1 MSAIQS
7 HRDLDAWQRAM
18 ELSYELHRLTGTFPD
33 SEKFGL
39 ISQLRRAGVSVPSN
53 IAEGFGRGSR
63 TDYARFLR
71 IARGSLHEIDT
82 QLLLARRLKLIP
94 QEDFERIEQLQI
106 SCIQLVSGL
115 LRSIERSERMPN
127 AEPRMP
133 STRT

>member
-1 MSAIQS
+1 M
-7 HRDLDAWQRAM
+7 D
-18 ELSYELHRLTGTFPD
+18 LSYELYRLTGTFPD

-39 ISQLRRAGVSVPSN
+39 VSQLRRAGVSVPSN

-63 TDYARFLR
+63 QDYGRFLR

-82 QLLLARRLKLIP
+82 QLMLARRLRLIDNA
-94 QEDFERIEQLQI
+94 DFERVEQLHV

-115 LRSIERSERMPN
+115 LRSLDRSDRMPN

-133 STRT
+133 SAST